1 MSFRNRPG
9 LDRRH
14 RPRWQDELRS
24 QQLIVAGFAV
34 AMAIAIGIFAAT
46 SWSTFYDGHLREV
59 ASVGGVP
66 YDKDQLTKRTNI
78 MNAEL
83 YAKYLDLG
91 RSRGGAND
99 GFVQQQLSAVQQALQ
114 NVQSTAID
122 SLTTGAYMRADA
134 SQLGISVS
142 DDAVSKEVARR
153 TTLPL
158 QLQLSA
164 IVVNALPANA
174 VTGTTP
180 TTAQW
185 AAAEARARG
194 LIAQV
199 KGGADFGKLAK
210 EKSADSATAA
220 SGGLVGWIGEGDP
233 TYGPFFDAARNG
245 KGGDIIGPVKGDL
258 SYAVLK
264 VDAVRRAAPDTE
276 LKTLLTSGNVS
287 DADYRE
293 FVRDQLLQTAYSD
306 YFGSKVL
313 STYMPQQDVAQIV
326 IESDNGTPTNQDRIR
341 HILIQPVP
349 GSQDQSKATAA
360 QWAKALAEAT
370 AVRADLVKP
379 GADWTRLAAQFS
391 DDPGSKSYG
400 GDLGWYNLAT
410 AGQTLDQQF
419 VNATIKLKLDEISPP
434 VKTQFGYHLIQVFDQ
449 RTSAAAQAAK
459 VLAEVKKDPAS
470 FAAVA
475 ARESSDHTTS
485 SKGGA
490 IGWVAPWE
498 KDAVLEKA
506 IFGLTT
512 KGQISDPV
520 KDTDGQIYIFKL
532 LDRSASRF
540 MDANR
545 LSTLKSSGYTR
556 WQDSVKA
563 KFDVWTAPELTTT
576 ASPTGP

>member
-24 QQLIVAGFAV
+24 QQLIVALFAV

-46 SWSTFYDGHLREV
+46 SWSTFYDAHLREI

-66 YDKDQLTKRTNI
+66 YDNDQLTTRTNI

-83 YAKYLDLG
+83 YAKYIDLG
-91 RSRGGAND
+91 RSTGGAND
-99 GFVQQQLSAVQQALQ
+99 GFVQQQLSAVQQTLQ
-114 NVQSTAID
+114 NVQSTAVD
-122 SLTTGAYMRADA
+122 SLTSGAYMLADA
-134 SQLGISVS
+134 SRLGISIS
-142 DDAVSKEVARR
+142 DAAVSTEVARR

-158 QLQLSA
+158 ELQLSV

-174 VTGTTP
+174 AAGTTP

-185 AAAEARARG
+185 AAAEVKAKAF
-194 LIAQV
+194 ITQV
-199 KGGADFGKLAK
+199 KGGSDFGKLAK
-210 EKSADSATAA
+210 ASSDDSATKAT
-220 SGGLVGWIGEGDP
+220 SGLVGWIQDGDP
-233 TYGPFFDAARNG
+233 TYGPFFDAAKNG
-245 KGGDIIGPVKGDL
+245 KTGDIIGPVKGDL
-258 SYAVLK
+258 TYAVLK
-264 VDAVRRAAPDTE
+264 VDAVRKAAPDTE
-276 LKTLLTSGNVS
+276 LKGLLTSGNIS
-287 DADYRE
+287 DADYRA
-293 FVRDQLLQTAYSD
+293 FVREQLLQTAYQD

-313 STYMPQQDVAQIV
+313 SSYMPQQDVAQIV
-326 IESDNGTPTNQDRIR
+326 IEGDNGTPTNQDRIR
-341 HILIQPVP
+341 HILIQPIP
-349 GSQDQSKATAA
+349 GAQDQTKATAA
-360 QWAKALAEAT
+360 QWAKALAQAT
-370 AVRADLVKP
+370 KVRADLVKP
-379 GADWTRLAAQFS
+379 DADWTKLAAQFS
-391 DDPGSKSYG
+391 DDPGSKTSG

-419 VNATIKLKLDEISPP
+419 VNATVKLKPNEISQP

-459 VLAEVKKDPAS
+459 VLAEVKKVPDS

-475 ARESSDHTTS
+475 AEQSSDHTTAA
-485 SKGGA
+485 KGGE
-490 IGWVAPWE
+490 IGWVAQWE
-498 KDAVLEKA
+498 KDDVLEKA

-520 KDTDGQIYIFKL
+520 TDTDGQLYIFKL

-545 LSTLKSSGYTR
+545 LSTLKSSGYTL
-556 WQDSVKA
+556 WQASVKA
-563 KFDVWTAPELTTT
+563 SFDVWTAPELA
-576 ASPTGP
+576 ASSTS